1 MTVPADHP
9 APDTSAPA
17 QPAAAQPAAAP
28 TSNAR
33 HLRAFHDAIGEDRRD
48 APTVP
53 DRDLLAL
60 RRTLIQEEAAEVD
73 AEFRALAA
81 RLDAGEP
88 VAATDLTAL
97 AHELADLLYVTYG
110 AFDRLGLDADA
121 VFAEVHRAN
130 LTKASGPRR
139 ADGKILKPEGW
150 QPADVR
156 SVIERA
162 AGSRK

>member
-1 MTVPADHP
+1 MTRQ
-9 APDTSAPA
+9 APKT
-17 QPAAAQPAAAP
+17 
-28 TSNAR
+28 NAR
-33 HLRAFHDAIGEDRRD
+33 HLRDFHDAIGEDRRD
-48 APTVP
+48 TPTPP
-53 DRDLLAL
+53 DRALLTL

-73 AEFRALAA
+73 AEFQVLAA
-81 RLDAGEP
+81 RLDAGETLAP
-88 VAATDLTAL
+88 GDLTAL

-162 AGSRK
+162 VGSGQ

>member
-1 MTVPADHP
+1 MSTPK
-9 APDTSAPA
+9 T
-17 QPAAAQPAAAP
+17 
-28 TSNAR
+28 NAR
-33 HLRAFHDAIGEDRRD
+33 HLRDFHDAIGEDRRD
-48 APTVP
+48 APTTP
-53 DRDLLAL
+53 ARDLLIL

-73 AEFRALAA
+73 AEFQALAT
-81 RLDAGEP
+81 RLEAGETLEP
-88 VAATDLTAL
+88 VDLSAL

-130 LTKASGPRR
+130 LLKASGPRR

-156 SVIERA
+156 AVIKQAVGREA
-162 AGSRK
+162 SE